1 MDAHHAER
9 VKISVRK
16 VEMQKKPLN
25 FLPLVLAFWR
35 HKAKFSILRVLSIQD
50 LILPCSWVIVCFI
63 HFLRSFRCRKVPGVL
78 FHFLA
83 APKII
88 VILFQHFI
96 SVADTVEVCKY
107 LMSKSSSPFSPGRL
121 ADGATPFWMACKKG
135 RKDLVQAMVKT
146 NKSHDILSLA
156 LKQVRKSVLT
166 GEQN

>member
-1 MDAHHAER
+1 M
-9 VKISVRK
+9 
-16 VEMQKKPLN
+16 
-25 FLPLVLAFWR
+25 
-35 HKAKFSILRVLSIQD
+35 
-50 LILPCSWVIVCFI
+50 
-63 HFLRSFRCRKVPGVL
+63 PGVL

-96 SVADTVEVCKY
+96 SVADAVEVCKF
-107 LMSKSSSPFSPGRL
+107 LISKSSSPFSPGRL

-156 LKQVRKSVLT
+156 LKQVQKSVLA